1 MRKYEI
7 ALLLGRRYGYTSYL
21 EICTP
26 TAGHTFSLIDKE
38 QFPRRT
44 RLMYRCPPDF
54 SDGERIDFSTEA
66 ESGEEL
72 FAELVRSGER
82 FDLVFVDALH
92 TYKSSLRDIVF
103 GLHLVKKGGLLLVHD
118 CNPPDRTFAGPEY
131 QSGGWCGVTF
141 AAYLD
146 VVLFTG
152 GIDYVTVDTDYG
164 CGIISKDDR
173 LADFAG
179 SRPDATLA
187 SLWRMLDLSQ
197 KYSFFDE
204 IRSRLL
210 RLISI
215 DEFCA
220 RVGGDS
226 PTVAERKTGS
236 EGDGAGRA
244 RDRARRA
251 WGLIRRLVD
260 WRVDF

>member
-1 MRKYEI
+1 
-7 ALLLGRRYGYTSYL
+7 
-21 EICTP
+21 
-26 TAGHTFSLIDKE
+26 
-38 QFPRRT
+38 
-44 RLMYRCPPDF
+44 MYRCSPGF

-82 FDLVFVDALH
+82 FDLVFVDAWH
-92 TYKSSLRDIVF
+92 SYTSALRDIVF
-103 GLHLVKKGGLLLVHD
+103 GLHLIKEGGVLLVHD
-118 CNPPDRTFAGPEY
+118 CNPPDRTSAESEY
-131 QSGGWCGVTF
+131 HSGIWCGVTF

-152 GIDYVTVDTDYG
+152 GIDYVTVDADYG
-164 CGIISKDDR
+164 CGIISKDHR
-173 LADFAG
+173 LARFVG

-215 DEFCA
+215 DEF
-220 RVGGDS
+220 
-226 PTVAERKTGS
+226 
-236 EGDGAGRA
+236 RA
-244 RDRARRA
+244 RLGAHPAAGDREFGTGEDSAWHASDRARRA
-251 WGLIRRLVD
+251 RDLLRRLIGGRAHV
-260 WRVDF
+260 